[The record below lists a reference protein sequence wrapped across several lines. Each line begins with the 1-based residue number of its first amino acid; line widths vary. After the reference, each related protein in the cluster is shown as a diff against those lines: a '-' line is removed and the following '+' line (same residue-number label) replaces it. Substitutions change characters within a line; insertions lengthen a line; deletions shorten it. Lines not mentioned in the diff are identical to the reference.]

1 MNYYEIWVNLKDS
14 RQDLEFCKAVDAY
27 MGHLNSQGRLE
38 SWRITRRKFGFG
50 PDGLPEF
57 HISIAF
63 KDLAQMDLAF
73 SHVATRAG
81 DVERL
86 HHPVYSM
93 VTDFKSALYRDFPD
107 PERVGQTGANGAG
120 RCPV

>member
-14 RQDLEFCKAVDAY
+14 RQDLAFCDAVNAY
-27 MGHLNSQGRLE
+27 MGHLKSHGKLA
-38 SWRITRRKFGFG
+38 SWRLTRRKFGFG
-50 PDGLPEF
+50 PDGLGEF

-63 KDLAQMDLAF
+63 QDLAQLDAAF
-73 SHVATRAG
+73 GVVATRAG
-81 DVERL
+81 EVERL

-107 PERVGQTGANGAG
+107 PERV
-120 RCPV
+120 RP